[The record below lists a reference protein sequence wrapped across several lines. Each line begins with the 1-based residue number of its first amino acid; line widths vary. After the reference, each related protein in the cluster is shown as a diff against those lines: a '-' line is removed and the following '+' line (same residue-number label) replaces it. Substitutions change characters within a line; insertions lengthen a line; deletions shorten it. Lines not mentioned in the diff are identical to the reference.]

1 MSDREVA
8 MAQLSSHLA
17 SSQLAALPKAE
28 LRTAPGLRAP
38 GISAW
43 MPLAS
48 VLAGII
54 CIFYVAQTSE
64 LTTTGYNIQELRT
77 EESSWRLKNEQLM
90 LEVARARSLAVVEKD
105 ATERLLMV
113 RPKDAVYLRVQVEDI
128 DRRASA
134 SSRGEPRNERDA
146 DETAALKEGDLL
158 SPIQASISS
167 LLAPR
172 THLSRR

>member
-1 MSDREVA
+1 
-8 MAQLSSHLA
+8 
-17 SSQLAALPKAE
+17 
-28 LRTAPGLRAP
+28 
-38 GISAW
+38 

-64 LTTTGYNIQELRT
+64 LTTTGYNIQELQI
-77 EESSWRLKNEQLM
+77 EESSWKLKNEQLM

-113 RPKDAVYLRVQVEDI
+113 RPKDVVYLRVQVEDA
-128 DRRASA
+128 DRRVAP
-134 SSRGEPRNERDA
+134 SSRGESRGGRDA
-146 DETAALKEGDLL
+146 GETVAPGEGDLL

-172 THLSRR
+172 THLTRR